1 MEFVV
6 TFDIADQSF
15 CKYSMSQW
23 KQNLKDLRGKMAER
37 GYDIDDYPNDED
49 VLEWQYGDELFW
61 EKISL
66 VKTHGYWHLKEE
78 DEIYPGLLKKI
89 NT

>member
-15 CKYSMSQW
+15 KTYSMSEW
-23 KQNLKDLRGKMAER
+23 KNHIHELKTEMEEEEDEPFYMS
-37 GYDIDDYPNDED
+37 DED
-49 VLEWQYGDELFW
+49 IIERQYGDELFW

-66 VKTHGYWHLKEE
+66 VKTHGYWHLEE
-78 DEIYPGLLKKI
+78 D
-89 NT
+89 